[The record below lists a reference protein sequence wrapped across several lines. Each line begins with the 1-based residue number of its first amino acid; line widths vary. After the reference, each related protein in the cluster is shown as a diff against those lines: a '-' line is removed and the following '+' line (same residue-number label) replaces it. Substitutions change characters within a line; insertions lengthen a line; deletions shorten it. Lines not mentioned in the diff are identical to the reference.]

1 MKRTWV
7 LLFAVLICS
16 IGFSQ
21 EKFGISNSN
30 YSSSNSIFLNP
41 SSSVDCRTYIQY
53 NIAGAQVFAKSNFG
67 YLPNFKYSSAL
78 QTKTINRSNSQT
90 KQFLYA
96 VVNGQGPGLIISKR
110 MYGGGFFTRIR
121 NVTDMRNVSYQLASA
136 FLNEN
141 GFNPEQSRDL
151 LGQDIK
157 NARLATMTWAEYGIN
172 FGKMIKRQQD
182 IIIALAGNI
191 KYNTGVNIYYA
202 NLIEFDSFTNADGS
216 FGVNRLDGTVRN
228 NQAAWKSGRGWGLD
242 LGITYK
248 IMEDYVDKYLA
259 NSKLSNCNYVDYKI
273 KIGLSLLDLGYVR
286 FKTNTTR
293 TDVSGAGYFDPKRID
308 TAFTDVIKSNF
319 KNETVEGKPIT
330 ATLPTALSGQM
341 DYNFDNDFY
350 LNVTV
355 VKNLIPTRMIGV
367 PGADV
372 LVICPR
378 YETLPIEVGLPFA
391 LQKFRYPNLGF
402 MLRLRSMVFGVDN
415 IFPLFMARNTNNVGV
430 YFSLGISLFRNP
442 ACKTKRLTVADCIK
456 FATGK
461 GKKRHKEVD
470 FGSKKKRRRR

>member
-1 MKRTWV
+1 MKFARIV
-7 LLFAVLICS
+7 LLVILS
-16 IGFSQ
+16 LQKGHTQ

-30 YSSSNSIFLNP
+30 YSSSNSIYLNP
-41 SSSVDCRTYIQY
+41 SSSVDCRTYMQY
-53 NIAGAQVFAKSNFG
+53 NIVGAQVFGKTNFG
-67 YLPNFKYSSAL
+67 YLPGFMYSKAL
-78 QTKTINRSNSQT
+78 NVKTIERSNSDT

-96 VVNGQGPGLIISKR
+96 CANAQGPGFIISKR

-141 GFNPEQSRDL
+141 GFNPQESRDL
-151 LGQDIK
+151 LGQNMK
-157 NARLATMTWAEYGIN
+157 NARLSTMSWAEYGVN

-182 IIIALAGNI
+182 IIVALAANL
-191 KYNTGVNIYYA
+191 KYNTGVSIYYA
-202 NLIEFDSFTNADGS
+202 NLIEFDSYRNEDGS
-216 FGVNRLDGTVRN
+216 AGVNRLDGTVRS
-228 NQAAWKSGRGWGLD
+228 NQAAWKSGRGFGMD
-242 LGITYK
+242 IGITYK

-286 FKTNTTR
+286 FKKNTTR
-293 TDVSGAGYFDPKRID
+293 TDVSGAGFFNPNDVD
-308 TAFTDVIKSNF
+308 TAFTDVMKQNF
-319 KNETVEGKPIT
+319 KNTTTQGKPIT
-330 ATLPTALSGQM
+330 ATLPTALSGQV
-341 DYNFDNDFY
+341 DVNFDNDFY

-367 PGADV
+367 PGPDV

-378 YETLPIEVGLPFA
+378 YETLPIEVSMPFA

-402 MLRLRSMVFGVDN
+402 ALRLRSIVLGVDN
-415 IFPLFMARNTNNVGV
+415 VFPLFTPRNTNNVGF
-430 YFSLGISLFRNP
+430 YFSFGISLFRNP

-461 GKKRHKEVD
+461 NKRKRKEVD
-470 FGSKKKRRRR
+470 FGSRRKKRRR